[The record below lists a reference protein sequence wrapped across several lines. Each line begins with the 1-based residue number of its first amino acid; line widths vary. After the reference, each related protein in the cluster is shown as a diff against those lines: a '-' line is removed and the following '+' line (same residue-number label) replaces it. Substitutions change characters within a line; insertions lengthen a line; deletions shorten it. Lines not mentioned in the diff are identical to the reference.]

1 LTSDLKKLDSR
12 QTDTAIDLYRN
23 ELDDAIVRQDLLKDP
38 VVREL
43 NANKIKDAQKRLDE
57 LKHRKIE
64 LSK

>member
-12 QTDTAIDLYRN
+12 QTDTAIDLYRK